1 MFAGYLATFMLH
13 CKWKKLDGF
22 SIKKAASLYAKDK
35 SIKSC

>member
-22 SIKKAASLYAKDK
+22 SMFMKKAACLYAKD
-35 SIKSC
+35 